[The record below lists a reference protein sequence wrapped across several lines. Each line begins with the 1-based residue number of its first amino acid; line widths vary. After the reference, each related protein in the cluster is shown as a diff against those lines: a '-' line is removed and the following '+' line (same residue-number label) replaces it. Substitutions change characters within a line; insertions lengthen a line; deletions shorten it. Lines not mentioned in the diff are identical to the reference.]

1 MYKQICENLRE
12 IQAGIKLVQLDLRQY
27 IAAGKTKN
35 EYIHTKLLSYLITC
49 WVEVRILKLAYEPPA
64 FTQDETIEIISS
76 STLEN
81 MWITALNIAICKAS
95 KISKIQDV
103 DTIAHNIAFTAR
115 TRYKEL
121 IKLIKDDLLE
131 SIQVRNRIV
140 HGQWLYAFTDDLMKV
155 SSDITGRL
163 RRENI
168 VILQLRYALFKSLA
182 QIIHD
187 LAVSRPT
194 YERDFDS
201 NYRKI
206 EVQRKNLHHRDV
218 CIYRRK
224 QIEKYQRGLKKRR
237 ENI

>member
-1 MYKQICENLRE
+1 ME
-12 IQAGIKLVQLDLRQY
+12 
-27 IAAGKTKN
+27 KTKN
-35 EYIHTKLLSYLITC
+35 EYIYTKILSYLITC

-64 FTQDETIEIISS
+64 FTPNETKEIISS

-81 MWITALNIAICKAS
+81 KWITALNIAICKAY

-103 DTIAHNIAFTAR
+103 DTIANNIAFTAR

-140 HGQWLYAFTDDLMKV
+140 HGQWSYAFTDDLMKI

-163 RRENI
+163 KRENI
-168 VILQLRYALFKSLA
+168 VILQLRSALFKSLA

-194 YERDFDS
+194 YDRDFDS
-201 NYRKI
+201 NYKKI
-206 EVQRKNLHHRDV
+206 EVQRKNLHHRDYR
-218 CIYRRK
+218 IYKRK
-224 QIEKYQRGLKKRR
+224 QIEKYQRGLQKRR
-237 ENI
+237 KNIL